1 MALDLSDSMKLRLS
15 KESPPQYEE
24 AETNHKLSLES
35 GSFTPRADRSVE
47 ILDEQSPLLSPK
59 QSSDGE
65 GDARW
70 RGDSPAN
77 ILEWNDGDGQETK
90 SVWYLILLTL
100 GIGG

>member
-1 MALDLSDSMKLRLS
+1 MAHALSDSLKLQLS
-15 KESPPQYEE
+15 KESPPEYEE
-24 AETNHKLSLES
+24 AETRPKPAPQSS
-35 GSFTPRADRSVE
+35 SSTPRTNRSLE

-65 GDARW
+65 GDAG
-70 RGDSPAN
+70 RGAAPQADT
-77 ILEWNDGDGQETK
+77 LEWNEGDGQETK